1 MAHLVPRL
9 IALFTG
15 VVALGSAFATE
26 LKSDERVIFFPTIGA
41 RAGQEWELAVHGWV
55 FEPESRTVVLP
66 AFRRALGF
74 DGDTLTADEKQIFM
88 ERARWFLVDNERG
101 RQIRIQI
108 NGTEHQ
114 LSKSNPDGHFTDHI
128 RVPVGPVDFP
138 AGALQLW
145 EDTGVTVISDID
157 DTIKVSEVRDRRA
170 LLANTFTRPFR
181 VVPGMPAFY
190 RSLAEQGA
198 QFHYV
203 SASPWQLYP
212 ALADFIATAGF
223 PAGSF
228 QMKQFRWKDKTFF
241 DLFDSPEKYKTGVI
255 APLLARFPR
264 RQFILIG
271 DSGEKD
277 PEIFGALARQFPHQ
291 IKRILIRDVT
301 QEPADAPRYQKAFQ
315 DLPAKLWLVFEE
327 PPLSL

>member
-1 MAHLVPRL
+1 MAHPVPRV
-9 IALFTG
+9 IALLTL
-15 VVALGSAFATE
+15 VAAIGSVFAAE

-41 RAGQEWELAVHGWV
+41 RAGQEWELAIHGWV
-55 FEPESRTVVLP
+55 FEPESRSVALP

-74 DGDTLTADEKQIFM
+74 DGDALTAAEKQVFT

-114 LSKSNPDGHFTDHI
+114 LAKSNPDGHFTDRI
-128 RVPVGPVDFP
+128 RVPAGPVDFP
-138 AGALQLW
+138 AGALHLW

-181 VVPGMPAFY
+181 ALPGMAALY
-190 RSLAEQGA
+190 RSLADQGA

-212 ALADFIATAGF
+212 TLADFIHTAGF

-228 QMKQFRWKDKTFF
+228 QMKSFRWKDKRFF
-241 DLFDSPEKYKTGVI
+241 DLFDSPEKYKPGVI

-277 PEIFGALARQFPHQ
+277 PEIFGALARQHPHQ
-291 IKRILIRDVT
+291 ITRILIRDVT
-301 QEPADAPRYQKAFQ
+301 QEPADAPRYQKAFR
-315 DLPAKLWLVFEE
+315 DLPVNQWTVFTE
-327 PPLSL
+327 PPH